1 MNRKCMG
8 CGNILKDDELEHNIC
23 NRCFRLKH
31 YGEYHVTNKDNCDYS
46 KIINNI
52 DSNDL
57 VIYVTSLL
65 NLTIMD
71 LSKFKNVIVVLT
83 KRDILPKSVKDNKII
98 DYVKN
103 HYNFKDIEV
112 ISSIKNYNLDNLIS
126 KIEKYNKKKV
136 YLIGNTNSGKS
147 TLLNKLIENYSESD
161 IDITTSM
168 YPSTTLDT
176 IEVKIKDIEFI
187 DTPGIIDN
195 GSVINYIDYKM
206 LKKIT
211 PKKEVKPRTYQIK
224 GKGSLVIE
232 DLVRIDYETNDN
244 SMTIYIANSVNIIR
258 VGEANPRLKDLPER
272 EFVLKNDKDIVITDL
287 CFVKFVKGLKVKI
300 YANNN
305 INVYERDN
313 LI

>member
-31 YGEYHVTNKDNCDYS
+31 YGEYHVTNKDNSDYL

-65 NLTIMD
+65 NLTIMN

-126 KIEKYNKKKV
+126 KVEKYNKKKV

-176 IEVKIKDIEFI
+176 IEVKINDIEFI

-258 VGEANPRLKDLPER
+258 VGEANPRLKNLPKR
-272 EFVLKNDKDIVITDL
+272 EFNLENDKDIVITDL
-287 CFVKFVKGLKVKI
+287 CFIKFVKGLKVKI

>member
-31 YGEYHVTNKDNCDYS
+31 YGEYHVTNKDNSDYS

-176 IEVKIKDIEFI
+176 IEVKINDIEFI

-244 SMTIYIANSVNIIR
+244 SMTIYIANSVNILR
-258 VGEANPRLKDLPER
+258 VGEGNPRLKDLPKR
-272 EFVLKNDKDIVITDL
+272 EFNLKNDKDIVITDL
-287 CFVKFVKGLKVKI
+287 CFIKFVKGLKVKI

>member
-31 YGEYHVTNKDNCDYS
+31 YGEYHVTNKDNSDYL

-112 ISSIKNYNLDNLIS
+112 ISSIKNYNLDNLMA

-176 IEVKIKDIEFI
+176 IDVKIKDIMFI

-244 SMTIYIANSVNIIR
+244 SMTIYIANSVNILR
-258 VGEANPRLKDLPER
+258 VGEGNPRLKDLPKR
-272 EFVLKNDKDIVITDL
+272 EFNLKNDKDIVITDL
-287 CFVKFVKGLKVKI
+287 CFIKFVEGLKVNI

>member
-31 YGEYHVTNKDNCDYS
+31 YGEYHVTNKDNSDYL

-52 DSNDL
+52 ASNDL

-176 IEVKIKDIEFI
+176 IEVKINDIMFI

-244 SMTIYIANSVNIIR
+244 SMTIYIANSVNILR
-258 VGEANPRLKDLPER
+258 VGEANPRLKDLPKR
-272 EFVLKNDKDIVITDL
+272 EFNLKNDKDIVITDL
-287 CFVKFVKGLKVKI
+287 CFIKFVKGLKVKI

>member
-8 CGNILKDDELEHNIC
+8 CGSILKDDELEHNIC
-23 NRCFRLKH
+23 NRCFKLKH
-31 YGEYHVTNKDNCDYS
+31 YGEYHVTNKDNSDYL

-112 ISSIKNYNLDNLIS
+112 ISSIKNYNLDNLMA

-176 IEVKIKDIEFI
+176 IEVKIKDIMFI

-195 GSVINYIDYKM
+195 GSIINYIDYKM

-211 PKKEVKPRTYQIK
+211 PKKELKPRTYQIK

-258 VGEANPRLKDLPER
+258 VGEANPRLKDLPKR
-272 EFVLKNDKDIVITDL
+272 EFNLKNDKDIVITDL
-287 CFVKFVKGLKVKI
+287 CFIKFVKGIKVKI

>member
-31 YGEYHVTNKDNCDYS
+31 YGEYHVTNKDNSDYL

-52 DSNDL
+52 DSDDL

-258 VGEANPRLKDLPER
+258 VGEANPRLKDLPKR
-272 EFVLKNDKDIVITDL
+272 EFNLKNDKDIVITDL

>member
-8 CGNILKDDELEHNIC
+8 CGNILKDDEVEHNIC

-31 YGEYHVTNKDNCDYS
+31 YGEYYVTNKDNSDYL

-52 DSNDL
+52 DIDDL

-161 IDITTSM
+161 INITTSM

-176 IEVKIKDIEFI
+176 IEVKINDIEFI

-232 DLVRIDYETNDN
+232 DLVRIDYETTNN
-244 SMTIYIANSVNIIR
+244 SMTIYIANSVNILH
-258 VGEANPRLKDLPER
+258 VVTSNPRLKDLPKR
-272 EFVLKNDKDIVITDL
+272 EFNLKNDKDIVITDL
-287 CFVKFVKGLKVKI
+287 CFIKFVKGLKIKI

>member
-31 YGEYHVTNKDNCDYS
+31 YGEYHVTNKDNSDYL

-176 IEVKIKDIEFI
+176 IEVKINDIEFI

-195 GSVINYIDYKM
+195 GSVINYIDSKM

-244 SMTIYIANSVNIIR
+244 SMTIYIANSVNILR
-258 VGEANPRLKDLPER
+258 VGEGNPRLKNLPKR
-272 EFVLKNDKDIVITDL
+272 EFNLENDRDIVITDL
-287 CFVKFVKGLKVKI
+287 CFIKFVKGLKVKI

>member
-31 YGEYHVTNKDNCDYS
+31 YGEYHVTNKDNSDYL

-126 KIEKYNKKKV
+126 KVEKYNKKKV

-176 IEVKIKDIEFI
+176 IEVKINDIEFI

-244 SMTIYIANSVNIIR
+244 SMTIYIANSVNILR
-258 VGEANPRLKDLPER
+258 VGEANPRLKDLPKR
-272 EFVLKNDKDIVITDL
+272 EFNLENDKDIIITDL
-287 CFVKFVKGLKVKI
+287 CFIKFVKGLKVKI

>member
-161 IDITTSM
+161 INITTSM

-176 IEVKIKDIEFI
+176 IEVKINDIEFI

>member
-8 CGNILKDDELEHNIC
+8 CGNILKDDELEHDIC

-31 YGEYHVTNKDNCDYS
+31 YGEYHVTNKDNSDYL

-176 IEVKIKDIEFI
+176 IEVKINDIEFI

-244 SMTIYIANSVNIIR
+244 SMTIYIANSVNILR
-258 VGEANPRLKDLPER
+258 VGAANPRLKNLPKR
-272 EFVLKNDKDIVITDL
+272 EFNLKNDKDIVITDL
-287 CFVKFVKGLKVKI
+287 CFIKFVKGLKVKI

>member
-31 YGEYHVTNKDNCDYS
+31 YGEYHVTNKDNSDYL

-176 IEVKIKDIEFI
+176 IEVKINDIEFI

-195 GSVINYIDYKM
+195 GSVINYIDSKM

-244 SMTIYIANSVNIIR
+244 SMTIYIANSVNILR
-258 VGEANPRLKDLPER
+258 VGEGNPRLKNLPKR
-272 EFVLKNDKDIVITDL
+272 EFNLKNDKDIVITDL
-287 CFVKFVKGLKVKI
+287 CFIKFVKGLKVKI

>member
-31 YGEYHVTNKDNCDYS
+31 YGEYHVTNKDNSDYL

-103 HYNFKDIEV
+103 NYNFKDIEV

-244 SMTIYIANSVNIIR
+244 SMTIYIANSVNILR
-258 VGEANPRLKDLPER
+258 VGEANPRLKDLPKR
-272 EFVLKNDKDIVITDL
+272 EFNLENDKDIVITDL
-287 CFVKFVKGLKVKI
+287 CFIKFVKGLKVKI

>member
-31 YGEYHVTNKDNCDYS
+31 YGEYHVTNKDNDDYL

-71 LSKFKNVIVVLT
+71 LSKFNNIIVVLT

-98 DYVKN
+98 DYVKK
-103 HYNFKDIEV
+103 HYNFKNIEV

-176 IEVKIKDIEFI
+176 IEVKINDIEFI

-258 VGEANPRLKDLPER
+258 VGEANPRLKDLPKR
-272 EFVLKNDKDIVITDL
+272 EFNLKNDKDIVITDL

>member
-1 MNRKCMG
+1 MNKKCMG

-31 YGEYHVTNKDNCDYS
+31 YGEYHVTNKDNRDYL

-52 DSNDL
+52 ASNDL

-65 NLTIMD
+65 NLMIMD

-244 SMTIYIANSVNIIR
+244 SMTIYIANSVNILR
-258 VGEANPRLKDLPER
+258 VGEANPRLKDLPKR
-272 EFVLKNDKDIVITDL
+272 EFNLKNDKDIVITDL
-287 CFVKFVKGLKVKI
+287 CFIKFVKGLKVKI

>member
-31 YGEYHVTNKDNCDYS
+31 YGEYHVTNKDNSDYS

-71 LSKFKNVIVVLT
+71 LSKFNNVIVVLT

-176 IEVKIKDIEFI
+176 IEVKINDIEFI

-195 GSVINYIDYKM
+195 GSVINYIDSKM

-244 SMTIYIANSVNIIR
+244 SMTIYIANSVNILR
-258 VGEANPRLKDLPER
+258 VGEANPRLKNLPKR
-272 EFVLKNDKDIVITDL
+272 EFNLENDKDIVITDL
-287 CFVKFVKGLKVKI
+287 CFIKFVKGLKVKI

>member
-176 IEVKIKDIEFI
+176 IEVKINDIEFI

-244 SMTIYIANSVNIIR
+244 SMTIYIANSVNILR
-258 VGEANPRLKDLPER
+258 VGEANPRLKNLPKR
-272 EFVLKNDKDIVITDL
+272 EFNLENDKDIVITDL
-287 CFVKFVKGLKVKI
+287 CFIKFVKGLKVKI

>member
-31 YGEYHVTNKDNCDYS
+31 YGEYHVTNKDNSDYL

-52 DSNDL
+52 ASNDL

-176 IEVKIKDIEFI
+176 IEVKINDIMFI

-206 LKKIT
+206 VKKIT

-244 SMTIYIANSVNIIR
+244 SMTIYIANSVNILR
-258 VGEANPRLKDLPER
+258 VGEANPRLKDLPKR
-272 EFVLKNDKDIVITDL
+272 EFNLKNDKDIVITDL
-287 CFVKFVKGLKVKI
+287 CFIKFVKGLKVKI

>member
-31 YGEYHVTNKDNCDYS
+31 YGEYHVTNKDNSDYS

-161 IDITTSM
+161 INITTSM

-176 IEVKIKDIEFI
+176 IEVKINDIEFI

-258 VGEANPRLKDLPER
+258 VGEANPRLKDLPKR
-272 EFVLKNDKDIVITDL
+272 EFNLKNDKDIVITDL

>member
-31 YGEYHVTNKDNCDYS
+31 YGEYHVTNKDNSDYL

-52 DSNDL
+52 DSDDL

-258 VGEANPRLKDLPER
+258 VGEANPRLKDLPKR
-272 EFVLKNDKDIVITDL
+272 EFNLENDKDIVITDL
-287 CFVKFVKGLKVKI
+287 CFIKFVKGLKVKI

>member
-31 YGEYHVTNKDNCDYS
+31 YGEYHVTNKDNDDYL

-176 IEVKIKDIEFI
+176 IEVKINDIEFI

-244 SMTIYIANSVNIIR
+244 SMTIYIANSVNILR
-258 VGEANPRLKDLPER
+258 VGEANHRLKDLPKR
-272 EFVLKNDKDIVITDL
+272 EFNLKNDKDIVITDL

>member
-31 YGEYHVTNKDNCDYS
+31 YGEYHVTNKDNSDYL

-52 DSNDL
+52 DSDDL

-176 IEVKIKDIEFI
+176 ILVNINDIEFI

-224 GKGSLVIE
+224 GEGSLVIE

-244 SMTIYIANSVNIIR
+244 SMTIYIANSVNILR
-258 VGEANPRLKDLPER
+258 VGEANPRLKNLPKR
-272 EFVLKNDKDIVITDL
+272 EFNLKNDKDIVITDL
-287 CFVKFVKGLKVKI
+287 CFIKFVKGLKVKI

>member
-31 YGEYHVTNKDNCDYS
+31 YGEYHVTNKDNSDYL

-103 HYNFKDIEV
+103 NYNFKDIEV

-244 SMTIYIANSVNIIR
+244 SMTIYIANSVNILR
-258 VGEANPRLKDLPER
+258 VGEANPRLKDLPKR
-272 EFVLKNDKDIVITDL
+272 EFNLKNDKDIVITDL
-287 CFVKFVKGLKVKI
+287 CFIKFVKGLKVKI

>member
-31 YGEYHVTNKDNCDYS
+31 YGEYHVTNKDNSDYL

-52 DSNDL
+52 DSDDL

-65 NLTIMD
+65 NLTIMN

-126 KIEKYNKKKV
+126 KVEKYNKKKV

-176 IEVKIKDIEFI
+176 IEVKINDIEFI

-244 SMTIYIANSVNIIR
+244 SMTIYIANSVNILR
-258 VGEANPRLKDLPER
+258 VGEANPRLKDLPKR
-272 EFVLKNDKDIVITDL
+272 EFNLKNDKDIVITDL
-287 CFVKFVKGLKVKI
+287 CFIKFVKGLKVKI

>member
-31 YGEYHVTNKDNCDYS
+31 YGEYHVTNKDNSDYL

-176 IEVKIKDIEFI
+176 ILVNINDIEFI

-244 SMTIYIANSVNIIR
+244 SMTIYIANSVNILR
-258 VGEANPRLKDLPER
+258 VGAANPRLKDLPKR
-272 EFVLKNDKDIVITDL
+272 EFNLENDKDIVITDL
-287 CFVKFVKGLKVKI
+287 CFIKFVKGLKVKI

>member
-31 YGEYHVTNKDNCDYS
+31 YGEYHVTNKDNSDYL

-52 DSNDL
+52 ASNDL

-161 IDITTSM
+161 INITTSM

-176 IEVKIKDIEFI
+176 IEVKINDIEFI

-244 SMTIYIANSVNIIR
+244 SMTIYIANSVNILR
-258 VGEANPRLKDLPER
+258 VGEANPRLKDLPKR
-272 EFVLKNDKDIVITDL
+272 EFNLKNDKDIVITDL
-287 CFVKFVKGLKVKI
+287 CFIKFVKGLKVKI

>member
-31 YGEYHVTNKDNCDYS
+31 YGEYHVTNKDNSDYL

-52 DSNDL
+52 DSDDL

-65 NLTIMD
+65 NLTIMN

-126 KIEKYNKKKV
+126 KVEKYNKKKV

-176 IEVKIKDIEFI
+176 IEVKINDIEFI

-224 GKGSLVIE
+224 GKGNLVIE

-244 SMTIYIANSVNIIR
+244 SMTIYIANSVNILR
-258 VGEANPRLKDLPER
+258 VGEGNPRLKDLPKR
-272 EFVLKNDKDIVITDL
+272 EFNLKNDKDIVVTDL
-287 CFVKFVKGLKVKI
+287 CFIKFVKGLKVKI

>member
-31 YGEYHVTNKDNCDYS
+31 YGEYHVTNKDNSDYL

-176 IEVKIKDIEFI
+176 IEVKINDIEFI

-244 SMTIYIANSVNIIR
+244 SMTIYIANSVNILR
-258 VGEANPRLKDLPER
+258 VGEANPRLKNLPKR
-272 EFVLKNDKDIVITDL
+272 EFNLENDKDIVITDL
-287 CFVKFVKGLKVKI
+287 CFIKFVKGLKVKI

-305 INVYERDN
+305 IDVYERDN

>member
-31 YGEYHVTNKDNCDYS
+31 YGEYHVTNKDNSDYL

-112 ISSIKNYNLDNLIS
+112 ISSIKNYNLDDLIS

-176 IEVKIKDIEFI
+176 IEVKIKDIMFI

-195 GSVINYIDYKM
+195 GSIINYIDYKM

-244 SMTIYIANSVNIIR
+244 SMTIYIANSVNILR
-258 VGEANPRLKDLPER
+258 VGEANPRLKDLPKR
-272 EFVLKNDKDIVITDL
+272 EFNLKNDKDIVITDL
-287 CFVKFVKGLKVKI
+287 CFIKFVKGLKVKI

>member
-31 YGEYHVTNKDNCDYS
+31 YGEYHVTNKDNSDYL

-176 IEVKIKDIEFI
+176 IEVKINDIEFI

-258 VGEANPRLKDLPER
+258 VGEANPRLKNLPKR
-272 EFVLKNDKDIVITDL
+272 EFNLKNDKDIVITDL
-287 CFVKFVKGLKVKI
+287 CFIKFVKGLKVKI

>member
-31 YGEYHVTNKDNCDYS
+31 YGEYHVTNKDNSDYL

-161 IDITTSM
+161 INITTSM

-176 IEVKIKDIEFI
+176 IEVKINDIEFI

-244 SMTIYIANSVNIIR
+244 RMTIYIANSVNILR
-258 VGEANPRLKDLPER
+258 VGAANSRLKNLPKR
-272 EFVLKNDKDIVITDL
+272 EFNLKNDKDIVITDL
-287 CFVKFVKGLKVKI
+287 CFIKFVKGLKVKI

>member
-71 LSKFKNVIVVLT
+71 LSKFNNIIVVLT

-161 IDITTSM
+161 INITTSM

-176 IEVKIKDIEFI
+176 IEVKINDIEFI

-258 VGEANPRLKDLPER
+258 VGEANPRLKDLPKR
-272 EFVLKNDKDIVITDL
+272 EFNLKNDKDIVITDL
-287 CFVKFVKGLKVKI
+287 CFIKFVKGLKVKI

>member
-31 YGEYHVTNKDNCDYS
+31 YGEYHVTNKDNSDYL

-244 SMTIYIANSVNIIR
+244 SMTIYIANSVNILR
-258 VGEANPRLKDLPER
+258 VGEANPRLKDLPKR
-272 EFVLKNDKDIVITDL
+272 EFNLKNDKDIVITDL
-287 CFVKFVKGLKVKI
+287 CFIKFVKGLKVKI

>member
-31 YGEYHVTNKDNCDYS
+31 YGEYHVTNKDNSDYL

-176 IEVKIKDIEFI
+176 IEVKINDIMFI

-195 GSVINYIDYKM
+195 GSAINYIDYKM

-244 SMTIYIANSVNIIR
+244 SMTIYIANSVNILR
-258 VGEANPRLKDLPER
+258 VGEGNPRLKNLPKR
-272 EFVLKNDKDIVITDL
+272 EFNLKNDKDIVITDL
-287 CFVKFVKGLKVKI
+287 CFIKFVKGLKVKI

>member
-31 YGEYHVTNKDNCDYS
+31 YGEYHVTNKDNSDYL

-52 DSNDL
+52 DSDDL

-161 IDITTSM
+161 INITTSM

-176 IEVKIKDIEFI
+176 IEVKINDIEFI

-195 GSVINYIDYKM
+195 GSVINYIDSKM

-258 VGEANPRLKDLPER
+258 VGEANPRLKDLPKR
-272 EFVLKNDKDIVITDL
+272 EFNLKNDKDIVITDL

>member
-31 YGEYHVTNKDNCDYS
+31 YGEYHVTNKDNSDYL

-52 DSNDL
+52 ASNDL

-161 IDITTSM
+161 INITTSM

-258 VGEANPRLKDLPER
+258 VGEANPRLKDLPKR
-272 EFVLKNDKDIVITDL
+272 EFNLKNDKDIVITDL

>member
-31 YGEYHVTNKDNCDYS
+31 YGEYHVTNKDNSDYL

-83 KRDILPKSVKDNKII
+83 KRDILSKSVKDNKII

-168 YPSTTLDT
+168 YPSTTLNT
-176 IEVKIKDIEFI
+176 IEVKIKDIMFI

-244 SMTIYIANSVNIIR
+244 SMTIYIANSVNILR
-258 VGEANPRLKDLPER
+258 VGEGNPRLKDLPKR
-272 EFVLKNDKDIVITDL
+272 EFNLKNDKDIVITDL
-287 CFVKFVKGLKVKI
+287 CFIKFVKGLKVNI

>member
-31 YGEYHVTNKDNCDYS
+31 YGEYHVTNKDNSDYL

-52 DSNDL
+52 DSDDL

-112 ISSIKNYNLDNLIS
+112 ISSIKNYNLDNLMA

-176 IEVKIKDIEFI
+176 IEVKINDIEFI

-206 LKKIT
+206 VKKIT

-244 SMTIYIANSVNIIR
+244 SMTIYIANSVNILR
-258 VGEANPRLKDLPER
+258 VGEANPRLKDLPKR
-272 EFVLKNDKDIVITDL
+272 EFNLKNDKDIVITDL

>member
-31 YGEYHVTNKDNCDYS
+31 YGEYHVTNKDNSDYL

-52 DSNDL
+52 ASNDL

-161 IDITTSM
+161 INITTSM

-176 IEVKIKDIEFI
+176 IEVKINDIEFI

-258 VGEANPRLKDLPER
+258 VGEANPRLKNLPKR
-272 EFVLKNDKDIVITDL
+272 EFNLENDKDIVITDL
-287 CFVKFVKGLKVKI
+287 CFIKFVKGLKVKI